1 MSSLTYMQLLRG
13 NRSFRRL
20 WVGQV
25 ISELGNW
32 FNFIAGL
39 GLVRAISGADPEV
52 TAIMIVLRLAP
63 FALVAPLAGA
73 IVDRWSRRT
82 VMIVSD
88 LARMVI
94 ALGFLL
100 VRKPEDLWIAYVCM
114 FAGSLLG
121 APFEAAR
128 NAAMPNL
135 TGEGGLLA
143 GNSLMYSSRFLL
155 SAVGMALGSAASA
168 RFGYGVAFIINSL
181 SFAASA
187 YSLWLVPE
195 REMREEAAPAPRAEK
210 HGVVAGVR
218 QVWGDMREGWTY
230 IIRYPLVGAL
240 VGFNVLWAVGGG
252 ANTLIF
258 DQLGGVVFAARE
270 GLKSDTGFAVLST
283 ASGIGLFIGMLV
295 ARRVGAHIELHKLT
309 VPFMGWT
316 IIVYGVLMAT
326 IGLMPTLWL
335 AGAVVLVSHVIVSAE
350 FAIHITMLMSILPD
364 SLRGRVTITDRAA
377 EILVMSLSSFTAGW
391 ALHGIST
398 RTLALICGLI
408 SATPGVF
415 WLALFARGKL
425 KLPQSPADDEAA
437 AEKAGE
443 GAALVSA
450 G

>member
-1 MSSLTYMQLLRG
+1 MSSLTYMQLLRN

-20 WVGQV
+20 WVGQI

-39 GLVRAISGADPEV
+39 GLVRAVSGADPSV
-52 TAIMIVLRLAP
+52 TAIMIVVRLTP
-63 FALVAPLAGA
+63 FAIVGPLAGA
-73 IVDRWSRRT
+73 VVDRWSRRT
-82 VMIVSD
+82 VMLVSD

-100 VRKPEDLWIAYVCM
+100 VRGPEDLWIAYLCM
-114 FAGSLLG
+114 GAGSLLG

-168 RFGYGVAFIINSL
+168 RFGYGVAFVINSL

-187 YSLWLVPE
+187 YSVWLVPE
-195 REMREEAAPAPRAEK
+195 REMREESAEATRSEK
-210 HGVVAGVR
+210 LGVAAGVR
-218 QVWGDMREGWTY
+218 QVWRDMGEGWTY

-240 VGFNVLWAVGGG
+240 VAFNVLWAVGGG

-258 DQLGGVVFAARE
+258 DQLGGVLFAAHE
-270 GLKSDTGFAVLST
+270 GLKADTGFAVLST
-283 ASGIGLFIGMLV
+283 AAGIGLFIGMLI

-316 IIVYGVLMAT
+316 MIVYGVMMAS
-326 IGLMPTLWL
+326 IGLMPSLWW
-335 AGAVVLVSHVIVSAE
+335 AGAVVLVSHLLVSAE
-350 FAIHITMLMSILPD
+350 FAIHITLLMSILPD
-364 SLRGRVTITDRAA
+364 NLRGRVTITDRAA
-377 EILVMSLSSFTAGW
+377 EILVMSLSSFAAGW
-391 ALHGIST
+391 ALHGIS
-398 RTLALICGLI
+398 
-408 SATPGVF
+408 
-415 WLALFARGKL
+415 
-425 KLPQSPADDEAA
+425 
-437 AEKAGE
+437 
-443 GAALVSA
+443 
-450 G
+450 

>member
-1 MSSLTYMQLLRG
+1 MQFLRG
-13 NRSFRRL
+13 NRPFRRL

-39 GLVRAISGADPEV
+39 GLVRAISGAEPKV
-52 TAIMIVLRLAP
+52 TAIMVVLRLAP

-82 VMIVSD
+82 VMLVSD

-100 VRKPEDLWIAYVCM
+100 VRRPEDLWIAYVCM

-135 TGEGGLLA
+135 TGAGGLLA

-168 RFGYGVAFIINSL
+168 RFGYGVAFVINSV

-187 YSLWLVPE
+187 YSVWLVPE
-195 REMREEAAPAPRAEK
+195 REMREEAQAPRTEK
-210 HGVVAGVR
+210 HGVAEGVR
-218 QVWGDMREGWTY
+218 QVWRDMREGWTY

-270 GLKSDTGFAVLST
+270 GLKADTGFAVLSS
-283 ASGIGLFIGMLV
+283 ASGIGLFIGMLI
-295 ARRVGAHIELHKLT
+295 ARRVGAHIELHKAT

-316 IIVYGVLMAT
+316 IIAYGILFAT
-326 IGLMPTLWL
+326 IGLMPTLWM

-350 FAIHITMLMSILPD
+350 FAIHITLLMNILPD

-377 EILVMSLSSFTAGW
+377 EILVMSLSSVAAGW
-391 ALHGIST
+391 ALHGISP
-398 RTLALICGLI
+398 RTLAIICGLI
-408 SATPGVF
+408 SATPGVL
-415 WLALFARGKL
+415 WLAFFARGKL
-425 KLPQSPADDEAA
+425 KLPQSSAEDEAA
-437 AEKAGE
+437 AEKAE
-443 GAALVSA
+443 EEAALVSA